1 MKNKME
7 LATQA
12 FDVFEKFQ
20 RGDFIGWDEE
30 WTVVSEHH
38 WIRNAHFV
46 FESDGDIPPR
56 DLELHILF
64 NPDESIDEIYSII
77 SNEGEDIIVD
87 MPLALLTIVN

>member
-1 MKNKME
+1 MNKIE
-7 LATQA
+7 SATHA

-20 RGDFIGWDEE
+20 RGDFIGWDED
-30 WTVVSEHH
+30 WTVVSELH
-38 WIRNAHFV
+38 WTRNAHFI

-77 SNEGEDIIVD
+77 SNEGDDIIGDV
-87 MPLALLTIVN
+87 PLALLNA

>member
-1 MKNKME
+1 MNKME

-20 RGDFIGWDEE
+20 RGDFIGWDED
-30 WTVVSEHH
+30 WTQVSELH
-38 WIRNAHFV
+38 WTRNAQYL

-64 NPDESIDEIYSII
+64 NSDGSIDEVYSII
-77 SNEGEDIIVD
+77 SNDDDDIIQD
-87 MPLALLTIVN
+87 MPLALLQA